1 MRPFVAILI
10 FAVAS
15 VPAVAQRRPVLPQI
29 DLPHNYYFR
38 EMYLPQLTS
47 GPSAVAFSP
56 DGKTLVYSMQG
67 SLWKQNIDSGTAEQ
81 LTDGPG
87 YDFQPDWS
95 ADARHIAFV
104 RYLND
109 ALEIY
114 SLDAS
119 SGAVSQLT
127 HGGAVNV
134 EPRWSPD
141 GRQLAW
147 VSTAGTGHFHVFTGT
162 PGPEGLRGAPVWPER
177 KS

>member
-1 MRPFVAILI
+1 MKVSCSTPVATTTWLS
-10 FAVAS
+10 AATLAALLNTG
-15 VPAVAQRRPVLPQI
+15 PAYAQRQTVLKQI

-95 ADARHIAFV
+95 ADGQHIAFV

-114 SLDAS
+114 CLDAS
-119 SGAVSQLT
+119 SGAVGQLT

-147 VSTAGTGHFHVFTGT
+147 VSTA
-162 PGPEGLRGAPVWPER
+162 
-177 KS
+177 